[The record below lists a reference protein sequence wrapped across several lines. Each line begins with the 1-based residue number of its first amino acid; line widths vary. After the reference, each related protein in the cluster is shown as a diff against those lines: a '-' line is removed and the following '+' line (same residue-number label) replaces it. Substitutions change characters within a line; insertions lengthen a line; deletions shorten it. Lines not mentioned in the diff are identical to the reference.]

1 MVISKRRIALFSVL
15 GCLLFLV
22 LLSML
27 GVIPNRY
34 SVKRVTDMED
44 TYKGRS
50 YTELQEA
57 GGETEVRQYISNFY
71 LPRYDETGKEVF
83 TIRGREAFLI
93 NDM

>member
-34 SVKRVTDMED
+34 NVLKVTDTED
-44 TYKGRS
+44 SYKGRS
-50 YTELQEA
+50 YTELREA
-57 GGETEVRQYISNFY
+57 GGGTEVRQYISNFY

-83 TIRGREAFLI
+83 TIRGQGGVF
-93 NDM
+93 NK